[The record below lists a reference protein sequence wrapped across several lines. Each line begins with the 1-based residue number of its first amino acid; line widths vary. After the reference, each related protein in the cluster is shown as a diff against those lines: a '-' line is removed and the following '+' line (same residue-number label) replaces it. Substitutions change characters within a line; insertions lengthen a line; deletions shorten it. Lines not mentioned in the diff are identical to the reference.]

1 MNRAQTEEVWKTF
14 WRNEQASAA
23 PSVVSNQWNPLTRA
37 QFDAWSTFAKR
48 LTPKSTVIDIATG
61 AGKVPAMLHTVRPD
75 LRITG
80 IDIAERLPTLSENV
94 RLVGG
99 VSMDDLP
106 FDDGNFDVA
115 ISQFGFE
122 YGDTQAAAA
131 EIVRVLKPGGRIALM
146 VHRGDGPILAQ
157 NRHRREQLRWVN
169 DENELFARVHALLPA
184 DNCSAPEAIN
194 LAEKLAR
201 QGEERFG
208 QRSVAWEVC
217 EAARRTLV
225 LGPTNKREILMD
237 ALGSIKRELLGE
249 ISRIDSLE
257 DACAAADDRKILL
270 AGFRKHHREPI
281 ATIAINLPGEN
292 PFADLITF

>member
-1 MNRAQTEEVWKTF
+1 MDKAQKEEVWKTF
-14 WRNEQASAA
+14 WRKEQASAG
-23 PSVVSNQWNPLTRA
+23 PSVVSNQWNPITKA
-37 QFDAWSTFAKR
+37 QFEAWTTFAER
-48 LTPKSTVIDIATG
+48 VPHQSTVIDIATG
-61 AGKVPAMLHTVRPD
+61 AGKVPAMLYEVRPD

-80 IDIAERLPTLSENV
+80 IDIAERLPTSFENV

-99 VSMDDLP
+99 VSMNNLP
-106 FDDGNFDVA
+106 FDDDNFDVA

-131 EIVRVLKPGGRIALM
+131 EIVRVLKPGGRIGLM

-169 DENELFARVHALLPA
+169 DENELFARVHGLLPA
-184 DNCSAPEAIN
+184 DNCLAPEAIN

-201 QGEERFG
+201 RGEEHFG
-208 QRSVAWEVC
+208 PRSVAWEVC
-217 EAARRTLV
+217 EAVRRTLL
-225 LGPTNKREILMD
+225 LGPTNKREILTG
-237 ALGSIKRELLGE
+237 ALGSIKQELLGE
-249 ISRIDSLE
+249 ISRINSLE

-270 AGFRKHHREPI
+270 AGFREYQREPVS
-281 ATIAINLPGEN
+281 TIAINLPGEN